1 MQERKGVSSVRKW
14 VIRPDYVHKINPR
27 LGPIPQLNKRL
38 NRNKAVHY
46 VEQSPRSKGG
56 QACSIPSCPSGE
68 HVFHKNHK
76 EFVPVYCCPKEGC
89 SFRAF

>member
-1 MQERKGVSSVRKW
+1 MQERKGVSSERKW

-46 VEQSPRSKGG
+46 VEQSPRSKGDG
-56 QACSIPSCPSGE
+56 G
-68 HVFHKNHK
+68 
-76 EFVPVYCCPKEGC
+76 
-89 SFRAF
+89 AFWNIFS